1 MVTLL
6 YSFVV
11 FRRLESI
18 LGQYDLILI
27 LTVIVT
33 KIEWLKIEMN
43 EIQTN
48 HE

>member
-11 FRRLESI
+11 FRGLGCI

-27 LTVIVT
+27 LTEIVT
-33 KIEWLKIEMN
+33 KIEWLKMFEMN
-43 EIQTN
+43 EM
-48 HE
+48 